1 MIIWVMRISFLQLLC
16 VFFPPLLNIFCF
28 CEVHTISVVYCA
40 HLCMKCAIGISS
52 FLKEISSF
60 LILLFSSISLH
71 WLLRKS
77 FLSLLAILWNSA
89 FKWVYLYF
97 SPLPL
102 SSLLLTAIYKVSSD
116 NHFACGDDGIP
127 IELFLI
133 LKYDAVKVLHSIGQQ
148 IWKMQ

>member
-1 MIIWVMRISFLQLLC
+1 
-16 VFFPPLLNIFCF
+16 
-28 CEVHTISVVYCA
+28 
-40 HLCMKCAIGISS
+40 MKCAIGISS

-97 SPLPL
+97 SPLTL

-133 LKYDAVKVLHSIGQQ
+133 LKDGAVKVLYSICQQ
-148 IWKMQ
+148 IWKTQQWPQDWKTVSFHSNPKQRQCQRMFKLPHNCIHLTQ